1 MEFGFSRKLKELGR
15 LPPEVLTK
23 VFTTSN
29 RTGED
34 KAAFVLMLRE
44 FSNAAAAVDAGP
56 DHTPTAAKARITA
69 ARKNIVSA
77 MIGKMRRNLEDY
89 ERNHDRLDSW
99 VIDFKIGEDYSN
111 QPLQYLKDQH
121 ARYDS
126 SK

>member
-1 MEFGFSRKLKELGR
+1 MEFGFSRKLTELGR

-29 RTGED
+29 RTD
-34 KAAFVLMLRE
+34 AVLMLRE

-56 DHTPTAAKARITA
+56 DDTPTAAKAHITA
-69 ARKNIVSA
+69 ARKDIVSET
-77 MIGKMRRNLEDY
+77 IGKMRRNLEDY
-89 ERNHDRLDSW
+89 ERNHDRLDNW

>member
-56 DHTPTAAKARITA
+56 DDTPTAAKARITP

-89 ERNHDRLDSW
+89 ERNHDRLDNW
-99 VIDFKIGEDYSN
+99 VIDFKIGEDLF
-111 QPLQYLKDQH
+111 QPTTAVSQRS
-121 ARYDS
+121 ACEV
-126 SK
+126 

>member
-1 MEFGFSRKLKELGR
+1 MEFGFSRKLTELGR
-15 LPPEVLTK
+15 LPLEVLTK

-29 RTGED
+29 RTD
-34 KAAFVLMLRE
+34 AVLMLRE

-56 DHTPTAAKARITA
+56 DDTPTAAKARITA
-69 ARKNIVSA
+69 ARKDIVSET
-77 MIGKMRRNLEDY
+77 IGKMLRNLEDY
-89 ERNHDRLDSW
+89 ERNHDRLDNW